1 MTSSCAITL
10 QPWPPL
16 VLYVPTLCLS
26 VSTGLPVHVSC
37 HEFQTVDI
45 GNSDNWLELPD
56 CFVKLSHE
64 PLGLLIT
71 NSGALS
77 VSFHSS
83 PGGVNSIAPIHVNTP
98 NGFTLIAL
106 LAYGWSINVS
116 SVYGNVIR
124 SPVFW

>member
-1 MTSSCAITL
+1 M
-10 QPWPPL
+10 PN
-16 VLYVPTLCLS
+16 LCLS
-26 VSTGLPVHVSC
+26 VTVGLPVHVSC

-45 GNSDNWLELPD
+45 GNSDSWPALPV
-56 CFVKLSHE
+56 FLTKLSQL
-64 PLGLLIT
+64 PLGLFIT
-71 NSGALS
+71 NSGNLS

-106 LAYGWSINVS
+106 LAYGWFISVD
-116 SVYGNVIR
+116 SVYGKVIR

>member
-1 MTSSCAITL
+1 MAITL

-16 VLYVPTLCLS
+16 FLYVPTFLLS

-37 HEFQTVDI
+37 HEFHTVDI
-45 GNSDNWLELPD
+45 GNSVNWPELPE
-56 CFVKLSHE
+56 FLVKLSQL

-83 PGGVNSIAPIHVNTP
+83 PGGVNVIAPTHVNTP

-106 LAYGWSINVS
+106 LA
-116 SVYGNVIR
+116 
-124 SPVFW
+124 